1 MQNMDRRRMLLTSL
15 AASGAVSIFGELLN
29 AAELPRLGILHPGP
43 KGPIP
48 SVDAVISGLGDQG
61 YVDGKTVLL
70 EYRYG
75 DNKPDQLPELAR
87 GLADQNVKVIVAVAG
102 DALLAAAKVT
112 KTVPIVSA
120 TGGGDFVVLGL
131 IKDYN
136 HPGTNVTGMNLVA
149 DQAAA
154 ARIEILRVAI
164 PAIKKITVLADL
176 AYPGN
181 ENLLAVMRSTAEAAK
196 ITLDTREVAKKED
209 VEDAVVSAKRDGTQA
224 IAAIQ
229 GPFYFFQR
237 ELLAAICLKHQI
249 PLAAGEYGSA
259 KAGAFVQVNP
269 DIVGCARKCGGV
281 VDAIL
286 KGARPDE
293 IKVERWDKYDVVF
306 SQRAMKAL
314 DLEISPDLIKHSTIV
329 E

>member
-1 MQNMDRRRMLLTSL
+1 MQNMDRRRMLLASL
-15 AASGAVSIFGELLN
+15 AASGAVSIFGESLN

-43 KGPIP
+43 RGPIP
-48 SVDAVISGLGDQG
+48 SVDAVISGLRDQG
-61 YVDGKTVLL
+61 CVDGKTVLL

-87 GLADQNVKVIVAVAG
+87 DLADQNVKVIVAVAG

-149 DQAAA
+149 DRASA
-154 ARIEILRVAI
+154 ARIEILRAVI

-181 ENLLAVMRSTAEAAK
+181 ENLLAVMRSAADAAK
-196 ITLDTREVAKKED
+196 ITLDTREVVKKED
-209 VEDAVVSAKRDGTQA
+209 V
-224 IAAIQ
+224 
-229 GPFYFFQR
+229 
-237 ELLAAICLKHQI
+237 
-249 PLAAGEYGSA
+249 
-259 KAGAFVQVNP
+259 
-269 DIVGCARKCGGV
+269 
-281 VDAIL
+281 
-286 KGARPDE
+286 
-293 IKVERWDKYDVVF
+293 
-306 SQRAMKAL
+306 
-314 DLEISPDLIKHSTIV
+314 
-329 E
+329 